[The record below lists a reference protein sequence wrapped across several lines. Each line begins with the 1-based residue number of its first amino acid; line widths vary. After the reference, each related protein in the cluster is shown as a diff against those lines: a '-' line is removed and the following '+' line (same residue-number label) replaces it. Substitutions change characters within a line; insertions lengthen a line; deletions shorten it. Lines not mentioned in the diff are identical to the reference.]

1 MLCVHYEQS
10 LQKPDNFTLFAI
22 AMPAKAFERCDVVL
36 VSSIKCEC
44 QSGTIKKK
52 ENVKMPNSTRNTTV
66 GKKRDW
72 NNYDMRGNDRDREK
86 ERNSM
91 TIQLP
96 LQQGAQ
102 RTRHEFIDTQP
113 EDKEKKAIWIL
124 FLLQLQPSTTH
135 LSWTFFFLSLFTA
148 PVSDLAAQSVTAEQ
162 THKRQFYLFY
172 STFQLNFLN
181 GAHISLLP
189 AVVLSLDKV
198 MFMLYLCNLA
208 DAR

>member
-1 MLCVHYEQS
+1 
-10 LQKPDNFTLFAI
+10 
-22 AMPAKAFERCDVVL
+22 MPVG
-36 VSSIKCEC
+36 
-44 QSGTIKKK
+44 QNIKKREV

-102 RTRHEFIDTQP
+102 RTRHAFIDTQP
-113 EDKEKKAIWIL
+113 EDKEEKK
-124 FLLQLQPSTTH
+124 
-135 LSWTFFFLSLFTA
+135 LSGFFFYFNFHRQRLTYPEHSFFLSVFTA